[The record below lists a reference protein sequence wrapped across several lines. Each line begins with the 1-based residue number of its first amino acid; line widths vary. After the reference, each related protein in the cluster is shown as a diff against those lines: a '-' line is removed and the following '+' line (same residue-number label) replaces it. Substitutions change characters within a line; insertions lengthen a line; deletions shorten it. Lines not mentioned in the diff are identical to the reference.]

1 MASKSAIKYV
11 NTKFTFI
18 CTIWQ
23 LHVGVNTTFK
33 RYYNFKFPKYMDVYC
48 IWKFGSVIIVEYIL
62 RSKLFVFII
71 RGFEPKQHLDNI
83 MQ

>member
-1 MASKSAIKYV
+1 
-11 NTKFTFI
+11 
-18 CTIWQ
+18 
-23 LHVGVNTTFK
+23 
-33 RYYNFKFPKYMDVYC
+33 MDVYC